1 MNNLANR
8 QPTLGKKAPALC
20 LGIDLGLLDVQFGRI
35 TFSAKIKIKISII
48 ELIAVDIG
56 WESV

>member
-8 QPTLGKKAPALC
+8 QPTLGKKAPPLC

-35 TFSAKIKIKISII
+35 TFSAKIKIKII

>member
-8 QPTLGKKAPALC
+8 QPTLGNNAPALC

-35 TFSAKIKIKISII
+35 ALSAKVKISII

-56 WESV
+56 WVSV

>member
-8 QPTLGKKAPALC
+8 QPTLGNNALALC

-35 TFSAKIKIKISII
+35 ALGAKVK
-48 ELIAVDIG
+48 AVLLN
-56 WESV
+56 